1 MADVRAI
8 LLLVHLVAMLF
19 MAAPL
24 YGLIIVGERARFN
37 VPPGYNTDR
46 YMENIIK
53 GTPMRCYAYLTVIF
67 ISGLL
72 LLWSRG
78 WVWNEWAL
86 IAKLAVF
93 ALIVTF
99 LSYVHFTIQ
108 PRIEKLLEGLKAGE
122 ELPARDKPALLALRG
137 RRKKFTATC
146 LFLVLTALFLG
157 IKMTWGYSPWLLA
170 VFMAGAVLFAYRAY
184 RKPVPSGWF

>member
-1 MADVRAI
+1 MPEVRAI

-53 GTPMRCYAYLTVIF
+53 GTPIRCYAYLAVIF
-67 ISGLL
+67 LSGML

-78 WVWNEWAL
+78 WIWNDWSL
-86 IAKLAVF
+86 ISKLVVF
-93 ALIVTF
+93 TTIVSF
-99 LSYVHFTIQ
+99 LSYVHFNIQ
-108 PRIEKLLEGLKAGE
+108 PRIEKVLEVLKPGE
-122 ELPARDKPALLALRG
+122 ELPAKDRTTLVALRS

-157 IKMTWGYSPWLLA
+157 VQMTLKYSPWLFII
-170 VFMAGAVLFAYRAY
+170 FMIGAVLFAFRAY
-184 RKPVPSGWF
+184 RKPIPTGWF